1 MDELFINFNLVA
13 WILFINWLYDND
25 FQGMYA
31 DKKRIKY
38 KAKGDGFQADASC
51 EDGICF
57 QLYFRN
63 DPENVD
69 YTKTGISPFHSRVM
83 TLFDSVEDYHH
94 VCGMENLYNS
104 VTFF

>member
-1 MDELFINFNLVA
+1 
-13 WILFINWLYDND
+13 
-25 FQGMYA
+25 MYA